1 MTRNPWNGNSG
12 GVEGLKQKCPPCGGY
27 GGMDIFGNYNNILT
41 DLTFTLYM
49 SNWNCKTGVFMTT
62 IKKHFTIKNY
72 LVL

>member
-1 MTRNPWNGNSG
+1 MTRNPWKGNSRG
-12 GVEGLKQKCPPCGGY
+12 GGGGGSKAKVPSMW

-41 DLTFTLYM
+41 DLTFTLYL